1 MENEESFYSI
11 PRYING
17 GRIVMG
23 FPADEIIPALVT
35 FALFGFNNEILSGLI
50 IGAVVFTFIRYFKQS
65 KGNNF
70 FKLTF
75 YWYSSKSLK
84 RAVFNKTP
92 APSEI
97 YWLN

>member
-1 MENEESFYSI
+1 MENEESFFSI

-23 FPADEIIPALVT
+23 FPADEIIPALLT
-35 FALFGFNNEILSGLI
+35 FALLGFNNHILPGLI
-50 IGAVVFTFIRYFKQS
+50 TGAVVFTFIRYFKQT

-70 FKLTF
+70 FKLTL
-75 YWYSSKSLK
+75 YWYSPQSLK
-84 RAVFNKTP
+84 RAVFKKTP